1 METRSKTRGGPVPSS
16 EFGQVSQ
23 SLQSPPARSSSESSL
38 NRTVIW
44 DDGTA
49 GIVGPSLPEVGA
61 EPNPNIR
68 QPKLTSVEWVSA
80 AAEVNADRKPMN
92 DFHRDGGDAVSAAAL
107 DSRNPTY
114 NTQK

>member
-16 EFGQVSQ
+16 ELGQVSQ

-38 NRTVIW
+38 NLTVIW
-44 DDGTA
+44 DDGTS

-68 QPKLTSVEWVSA
+68 PPVLTSVERVSA
-80 AAEVNADRKPMN
+80 AAEVNADWKPMH
-92 DFHRDGGDAVSAAAL
+92 DYHRDGGDAVSATV
-107 DSRNPTY
+107 SP
-114 NTQK
+114 